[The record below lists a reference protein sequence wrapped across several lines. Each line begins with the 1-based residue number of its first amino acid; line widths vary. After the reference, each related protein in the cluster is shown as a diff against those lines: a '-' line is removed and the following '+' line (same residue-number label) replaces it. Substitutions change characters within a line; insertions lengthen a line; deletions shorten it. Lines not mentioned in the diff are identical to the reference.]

1 MIFLNSVYN
10 KLYTEFKKAPYETK
24 TASIYFEQSWLSIYF
39 EQRLSGYQAGIYEEK
54 YHIDKVIKVDNTQT
68 AEFDEVFDGLLEII
82 FKTGKIP
89 CFVILQSASSYSTVY
104 VHVAENKEDNAV
116 ASPFRPRRKKLSKS
130 GKKVGKKSD
139 KKSGK
144 VRKNKRSKKL

>member
-1 MIFLNSVYN
+1 M
-10 KLYTEFKKAPYETK
+10 KKPYETK

-39 EQRLSGYQAGIYEEK
+39 EQRLYQAGIYEKK
-54 YHIDKVIKVDNTQT
+54 YHIDKVIKVDNTQA
-68 AEFDEVFDGLLEII
+68 AEFREVFNGLLKII

-89 CFVILQSASSYSTVY
+89 CFVILQSDSSYSTVY
-104 VHVAENKEDNAV
+104 VHVDVDENKNKEDNAV

-144 VRKNKRSKKL
+144 VRKNKRSKKLRV